1 VAIVEEINFE
11 GNAEDALLSA
21 ASAADELA
29 ASADAARDA
38 LGEVDA
44 GEVDTV
50 SDSAGDASAKV
61 ASIGDAAGDASA
73 GLGKMGD
80 EGGST
85 LQDIATLATGVGAAL
100 EIAEKAMRAAKAI
113 GQVAMAFGEAISGA
127 KVFHDETVAALD
139 QLTGGRGE
147 AALDGLAAKAV
158 GLGISTESAVEQFTA
173 LREAGA
179 SNMDASALI
188 ALRADLEAVGVSGD
202 KADEAVKKAL
212 SEIKGGKD
220 ASKAISDVA
229 KSFGAVGDGAN
240 AAAKRSLT
248 WAGALKNIEGLGG
261 RIFGTVAEIAGPAL
275 DKVGAKITEVLDAFE
290 GSGTVESFGEAIAS
304 ALEYV
309 PPIIDGIVEAWFSFA
324 DAAGPAVEGLVDAF
338 SELGTALG
346 ESGEGM
352 NIASMIGTALGV
364 VIGGMATGIRVT
376 VAAATAL
383 VEGLTALGGAAAA
396 AYDAVSS
403 GLGAI
408 ADISLAD
415 AGMALMEGFVDGI
428 MSMAAAVAEAA
439 ANVAGAAAD
448 AVAGA
453 LGIASPSK
461 VGLALGANL
470 GESVGSGAEE
480 AMPPTIDVP
489 SFGAPAN
496 DVGDV
501 IGDVPVAG
509 AQMGGG
515 PSIVFEAGS
524 IVIAGSGSGG
534 SVTMADVEQAVRRG
548 VELALERKAS

>member
-1 VAIVEEINFE
+1 MAIVEEVNFE
-11 GNAEDALLSA
+11 GNAEEALLSA

-44 GEVDTV
+44 GEVDAV
-50 SDSAGDASAKV
+50 S
-61 ASIGDAAGDASA
+61 DAAGDASA
-73 GLGKMGD
+73 EVASIGEAAGDAQRDLGKMGD
-80 EGGST
+80 EGGRT
-85 LQDIATLATGVGAAL
+85 LEDIATLATGVGAAL
-100 EIAEKAMRAAKAI
+100 EIGKKAYEAVKAVGEI
-113 GQVAMAFGEAISGA
+113 AMAFGSAISGA
-127 KVFHDETVAALD
+127 KVFRDNTIAALD

-147 AALDGLAAKAV
+147 AALDGLAAKAM

-188 ALRADLEAVGVSGD
+188 ALRADLESVGVSGD
-202 KADEAVKKAL
+202 KADAAVKKAL
-212 SEIKGGKD
+212 SEIKSGKD
-220 ASKAISDVA
+220 ASKAIGDVA

-248 WAGALKNIEGLGG
+248 WAGALQNMEGLGG
-261 RIFGTVAEIAGPAL
+261 RVFGTIAEIAGPSL

-290 GSGTVESFGEAIAS
+290 GSGTIESFGETIAS

-324 DAAGPAVEGLVDAF
+324 DAAGPAVDGLVDAF
-338 SELGTALG
+338 SELGAALG

-352 NIASMIGTALGV
+352 NVAGAIGTVLGT
-364 VIGGMATGIRVT
+364 VIGGIATSIGVF
-376 VAAATAL
+376 VSAATTM
-383 VEGLTALGGAAAA
+383 VEILSTIGGAASA

-403 GLGAI
+403 GLSAI
-408 ADISLAD
+408 GDISLAD
-415 AGMALMEGFVDGI
+415 AGTALMEGFIDGI
-428 MSMAAAVAEAA
+428 LSMAAAVADAA

-461 VGLALGANL
+461 VGLALGENL
-470 GESVGSGAEE
+470 GESVGSGAED

-489 SFGAPAN
+489 SFGPPAN
-496 DVGDV
+496 DVADV
-501 IGDVPVAG
+501 IGDAPVAG
-509 AQMGGG
+509 GAIGGGG
-515 PSIVFEAGS
+515 PSVVIEA
-524 IVIAGSGSGG
+524 INVYGSGPGG

-548 VELALERKAS
+548 VDQALERKAS